1 MSQSLPVNDP
11 RQQPVTAEEHCQLGL
26 TLRQQQLVGQPSP
39 IDLHRDCR
47 LCLMLLDSI
56 PSSVLLLDQQLRI
69 VSTNSKFLSRSRLT
83 EIAVIGH
90 RLEEVFPAV
99 IYQNMDF
106 RRRISDVFRSG
117 EATAGE
123 RLTYRAPGLPIRT
136 YYYTLV
142 PFRCDGRVD
151 NVMLLMEDITDM
163 IRLSEEARKAERHLA
178 SVIESASDI
187 VLSMRPA
194 GQILTWNT
202 AAVQVLGFEEHK
214 VRDRSL
220 CDLCVEPQR
229 PILAQVLERVRARGL
244 TERVELELV
253 GRDGHEIPIS
263 WVFSAMRDADG
274 RVVGLVAVGRDLT
287 ERRKFEAQLQQNEK
301 LAALGVMAGGIA
313 HELRNPLAV
322 VSSAA
327 QLLIEKPALPQEV
340 ATACVEKIFTG
351 AQRMA
356 GIIENLLSFARP
368 SDKGRNTKL
377 NLVPVIREAV
387 TLMSLQPDFAKIDLQ
402 TKYPDGPVSVHGN
415 ACLLQQLVTNL
426 VLNSLHATSEQTGR
440 IAVLIE
446 KTASQAMLYVSDTG
460 CGIPLAHLN
469 KVFDPFFTAMPQ
481 GRGTGLGLSICHS
494 IVQQHEGKIEIASRE
509 GQGTTVKVT
518 LPLLKEAKK

>member
-1 MSQSLPVNDP
+1 MSPRLPDSDP
-11 RQQPVTAEEHCQLGL
+11 RQELSGAGEHCRLCVTQRPTPSAGGL
-26 TLRQQQLVGQPSP
+26 EHMDS
-39 IDLHRDCR
+39 HRDCR
-47 LCLMLLDSI
+47 LSLMLLDSI

-69 VSTNSKFLSRSRLT
+69 VSANSKFLVRSRLA
-83 EIAVIGH
+83 ENAVIGH

-106 RRRISDVFRSG
+106 RRRVSEVFRSG

-123 RLTYRAPGLPIRT
+123 RLTYRAPGLPTRT

-142 PFRCDGRVD
+142 PFRWDGRVD

-163 IRLSEEARKAERHLA
+163 IRLSEEARNAERHLA

-187 VLSMRPA
+187 VLSMRPS

-202 AAVQVLGFEEHK
+202 AAVHVIGLEERE

-220 CDLCVEPQR
+220 CELCVEHQR
-229 PILAQVLERVRARGL
+229 HTLAVVLERVRCLGQ
-244 TERVELELV
+244 TERVEVELTS
-253 GRDGHEIPIS
+253 RDGQEIPIS

-287 ERRKFEAQLQQNEK
+287 ERRKFEAQLLQNEK

-327 QLLIEKPALPQEV
+327 QLLIEKPLPQEV
-340 ATACVEKIFTG
+340 ATACLERIFKG

-356 GIIENLLSFARP
+356 GIIESLLSFARP
-368 SDKGRNTKL
+368 SDKGRKTDL
-377 NLVPVIREAV
+377 DLVPVIREAV
-387 TLMSLQPDFAKIDLQ
+387 TLMSHQPDFANIDLQ
-402 TKYPDGPVSVHGN
+402 TKYPDTPVTVHGN
-415 ACLLQQLVTNL
+415 AYLLQQLVTNL
-426 VLNSLHATSEQTGR
+426 VLNSLHATTETNGP
-440 IAVLIE
+440 IAVIIA
-446 KTASQAMLYVSDTG
+446 KASSEALLYVSDTG
-460 CGIPLAHLN
+460 CGIPVAHLN
-469 KVFDPFFTAMPQ
+469 KVFDPFFTAMPL
-481 GRGTGLGLSICHS
+481 GRGTGLGLSICHT

-509 GQGTTVKVT
+509 GQGTTVKVS
-518 LPLLKEAKK
+518 LPLLREVKK